1 MKRAPTRQ
9 KLLNI
14 LKKDHKLTIDGIME
28 YFTISEIAVR
38 RHIHEL
44 ESQGLIKR
52 NTIKQKIGRPYYT
65 YELTEEG
72 HRTFPNQF
80 DKLPVELLKDLE
92 ELQGLDAVKQ
102 LLNKRAEREKTYF
115 ETELKAEDFD
125 QRIKEVAKI
134 QDEKG
139 YMVEIEKTA
148 DGHYEMKNYNCP
160 ISNIASCYKQVCDN
174 EKRVFDELFAKS
186 EVIPHSCITKGDNF
200 CKWTIKRPTEG

>member
-14 LKKDHKLTIDGIME
+14 LKKEHDLTIDGIME

-44 ESQGLIKR
+44 ENQGLIKR

-65 YELTEEG
+65 YELTVEG
-72 HRTFPNQF
+72 HSTFPNQY

-92 ELQGLDAVKQ
+92 ELQGSAAVNQ
-102 LLNKRAEREKTYF
+102 LLIRRMEREKAYF
-115 ETELKAEDFD
+115 EMEIKADNFD
-125 QRIKEVAKI
+125 QRIAEVAKI

-148 DGHYEMKNYNCP
+148 EGHYEMKNYNCP

-174 EKRVFDELFAKS
+174 EKHVFDELFAES
-186 EVIPHSCITKGDNF
+186 EVIPRSCITNGDNF
-200 CKWTIKRPTEG
+200 CKWIIRRPNE